1 MFSEDTL
8 SEIAE
13 LESRYPDRRSALLPL
28 LHLIQRE
35 TGWVS
40 PESQEWAANRL
51 DLTPVHVQGVTTFYT
66 MYNTKPVG
74 KYFLQLCRT
83 LSCELRGSLE
93 IRAHIT
99 KRLGIEPGET
109 TADGLFSLL
118 EVECLGA
125 CGTAPAMMINEDYHE
140 NLSIERI
147 DEILA
152 ALGAGIPEAST
163 EEG

>member
-1 MFSEDTL
+1 MFSQ
-8 SEIAE
+8 EIMNEVAE
-13 LESRYPDRRSALLPL
+13 LESRYPERKSALIPL

-35 TGWVS
+35 KGWIS
-40 PESQEWAANRL
+40 TESMDWVAEHL
-51 DLTPVHVQGVTTFYT
+51 DLSPVHVQGVTTFYT
-66 MYNTKPVG
+66 MFNTKPVG

-83 LSCELRGSLE
+83 LSCELRGSRE
-93 IRAHIT
+93 IRAHIS
-99 KRLGIEPGET
+99 KRLGIESGET

-125 CGTAPAMMINEDYHE
+125 CGTAPAMMINNDYYE

-147 DEILA
+147 DEILTQ
-152 ALGAGIPEAST
+152 LGAGVSEAST